1 VYIYTII
8 SLLFRIFV
16 LAGLGFFLKKINLID
31 DKIQQGLSKLL
42 VSVFFPANILASA
55 SNPFEAEMANELAF
69 TGIIAFIYF
78 LITTLIFL
86 LIRRYLP
93 VKISRDKQN
102 IFSTLVIYS
111 NTAFL
116 GYPIVENLL
125 GSKAMIVA
133 VIYNLI
139 WNIFFF
145 TLGTSIM
152 KGQSS
157 VNLFSIIKN
166 PATISSLLTLTIYLS
181 PVRLPS
187 VFNTI
192 LTDIGGMVT
201 PVSMMLIGAT
211 LSGITLKSLF
221 RDTSSILV
229 AVIRLLII
237 PISGIFILKSFKIP
251 QLAYQTIILMWA
263 MPSASMVAIHASL
276 FNKEADFATR
286 SVSLNTALFALTF
299 PLVLFLMNL

>member
-16 LAGLGFFLKKINLID
+16 LAGLGFFLNKINLID

-42 VSVFFPANILASA
+42 VSVFLPANILASA
-55 SNPFEAEMANELAF
+55 SNPFEAEMANELAA
-69 TGIIAFIYF
+69 TGIIALIYF
-78 LITTLIFL
+78 AFSSIVSMLIL
-86 LIRRYLP
+86 RNLP
-93 VKISRDKQN
+93 CKMSRDKQN
-102 IFSTLVIYS
+102 IFSALIIYG

-116 GYPIVENLL
+116 GYPMVENLL
-125 GSKAMIVA
+125 GSQAMIVA

-139 WNIFFF
+139 WNLFFF

-152 KGQSS
+152 KGESS
-157 VNLFSIIKN
+157 VNFLTIIKN
-166 PATISSLLTLTIYLS
+166 PATISSLLTLIIYLS
-181 PVRLPS
+181 PIRLPNII
-187 VFNTI
+187 NTVLI
-192 LTDIGGMVT
+192 DVGGMVT

-211 LSGITLKSLF
+211 LSGITFRSLF
-221 RDTSSILV
+221 RDRSSILV
-229 AVIRLLII
+229 ALIRLLVI
-237 PISGIFILKSFKIP
+237 PISGMFLLKSFKIP
-251 QLAYQTIILMWA
+251 QLAYQTIVLMWA

-299 PLVLFLMNL
+299 PLILLLMNL